1 MNDGSFRSF
10 FDQVMG
16 KISKKAL
23 IVDTRLMVVAGYTMI

>member
-1 MNDGSFRSF
+1 MTVVLEV

-16 KISKKAL
+16 KISKKL